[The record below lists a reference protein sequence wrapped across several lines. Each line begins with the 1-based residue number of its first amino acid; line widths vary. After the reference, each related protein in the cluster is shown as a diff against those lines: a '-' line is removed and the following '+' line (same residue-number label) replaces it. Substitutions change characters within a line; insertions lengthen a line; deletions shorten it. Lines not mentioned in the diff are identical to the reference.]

1 MHILTYAFWGIHM
14 HCMYVCICIPP
25 IHAIQHAIFNTY
37 TYALAGSLMKMI
49 RDAKNQTI
57 AHPLVKQPKM
67 RKYLPDLV
75 IFFKLAK
82 VVI

>member
-1 MHILTYAFWGIHM
+1 MIEEFDKLEYEGPTVGPA
-14 HCMYVCICIPP
+14 
-25 IHAIQHAIFNTY
+25 
-37 TYALAGSLMKMI
+37 KMI
-49 RDAKNQTI
+49 QDAKNQTI

-82 VVI
+82 VVIS